1 MSQLPSLRT
10 DSRQMLSNQ
19 SQSSMFSRS
28 RRSTSSL
35 LSLGSDLQSTNSSTR
50 GSRTFK
56 PITYLS
62 ERRVSSTTDV
72 IRKYTNIQRNYKL
85 AISALV
91 SEKQS
96 IRLSM
101 DREKAHLDNLI
112 QENEER
118 EVNIRETLDSLK
130 NNRETQKS
138 RGKPP
143 SIEQLRRLAD
153 NIMKEGLKFKK
164 QSEDQQRIDKEI
176 QGAEN
181 NIHSKFDIN
190 QSLNDDISLEKIME
204 IQRTKLSNLVFQM
217 ENSKIKHETT
227 MSNGDML
234 NRLIFDHNTNK
245 EALKLK
251 MESLTQESKALERTF
266 EEKLQAYAQV
276 LGEMMWKNAA
286 VKSCNEIAKLPKTF

>member
-10 DSRQMLSNQ
+10 DSRQMLLNQ
-19 SQSSMFSRS
+19 SQ
-28 RRSTSSL
+28 SSL